1 MATKLRQP
9 STDAEKTEVGEID
22 TRAPFESVKAAVSL
36 FGEVRFS
43 SDKSAARKPKPPQAE
58 ILERCCVPRPVNFVP
73 KQGTGT
79 TQDDVP
85 NVDGSHPNIRR
96 RIPESSFFSSTQT
109 LKSELD
115 SDISVPVRLDPVSNL
130 RLLRVLA
137 KETELHLAQ
146 KELNKYKDQL
156 NNAETT
162 RVQALS
168 ELEKAKKTVE
178 DLTNKLDAINK
189 SKELAIQATEDA
201 KTRTK
206 QLEGGDSLEA
216 VGKDG
221 PLKQELDVAREQYVV
236 ALADLDAAKQ
246 ELRKLKKDFE
256 ASLDMRLAAAQQEE
270 ESLHLAET
278 NKQKADQLRKEI
290 ATIQES
296 LTHVKAATEQAHEE
310 EAQILAE
317 KDVTRKTY
325 KQALEEAEKK
335 LSSLKKD
342 FDPAVYKSLKEKLD
356 ETNLEISSMQK
367 KIEDARAQDL
377 ESIATVSTEL
387 DDAKEMLQ
395 KVAEEESSLR
405 SLVESLKQELEAVK
419 EEHDQLKQKDTET
432 ESIVGDLHVK
442 LQKCKS
448 ELEAAVAAESKATS
462 ASDDLMLALQQ
473 LSSESKNALQ
483 EAEVMQKSAADLR
496 DEAEA
501 ARVALAEAEQKLQ
514 SALKEA
520 EEAKSAEAKALDQI
534 KQLSERASAARAST
548 SESGAK
554 ITISKEEFESLSRK
568 VEESEKLSEMK
579 VAAAMAQVEAFRA
592 SENEAI
598 RKLEAARK
606 EMEDMELAT
615 EEALKRAEMAEAA
628 KRAVEG
634 ELRRWREKEQKK
646 AAEAQPAPEAQAHG
660 TASSP
665 VQKASAGKAN
675 EKNDGPHKN
684 SRTLLKKS
692 FMLPN
697 ITSMF
702 HKKKNHADGSSPSH
716 LPGDKSV

>member
-1 MATKLRQP
+1 MGTKPRPP
-9 STDAEKTEVGEID
+9 SADVEKGEIGEID

-43 SDKSAARKPKPPQAE
+43 SDKSAARKPKAPQAE
-58 ILERCCVPRPVNFVP
+58 
-73 KQGTGT
+73 
-79 TQDDVP
+79 
-85 NVDGSHPNIRR
+85 
-96 RIPESSFFSSTQT
+96 
-109 LKSELD
+109 
-115 SDISVPVRLDPVSNL
+115 
-130 RLLRVLA
+130 RVLA

-146 KELNKYKDQL
+146 KELNKYKEQL
-156 NNAETT
+156 SNAETT

-178 DLTNKLDAINK
+178 ELTTKLDVINK
-189 SKELAIQATEDA
+189 SKQLAIQATEDA

-206 QLEGGDSLEA
+206 QLEGGSTNEGL
-216 VGKDG
+216 GTDG
-221 PLKQELDVAREQYVV
+221 PLKQELESAREQYAV

-256 ASLDMRLAAAQQEE
+256 TSLDMRLSAAQQEE
-270 ESLHLAET
+270 ESLHTTEA
-278 NKQKADQLRKEI
+278 NKEKANQLRSEI
-290 ATIQES
+290 AEIQES
-296 LTHVKAATEQAHEE
+296 LMHVKAATVQAHEE

-317 KDVTRKTY
+317 KDVARTTY
-325 KQALEEAEKK
+325 KQALEETQKK
-335 LSSLKKD
+335 LSSLRSD
-342 FDPAVYKSLKEKLD
+342 FDPAAYDSLKEKL
-356 ETNLEISSMQK
+356 EQTNSEIASMQK
-367 KIEDARAQDL
+367 KIEDARARDL
-377 ESIATVSTEL
+377 ESVAVVSTEL

-405 SLVESLKQELEAVK
+405 SLVESLKVELEAVK
-419 EEHDQLKQKDTET
+419 QEHNQLKEKDTET

-483 EAEVMQKSAADLR
+483 EAEMMQKSAAELR
-496 DEAEA
+496 EEAEK
-501 ARVALAEAEQKLQ
+501 ARVELAEAEQKLQ
-514 SALKEA
+514 LALKEA
-520 EEAKSAEAKALDQI
+520 EEAKAAEARALDEI
-534 KQLSERASAARAST
+534 KQLSDRASAARAST
-548 SESGAK
+548 SESGAN

-579 VAAAMAQVEAFRA
+579 VAAAMAQVEAIRA

-598 RKLEAARK
+598 KKLEAARK
-606 EMEDMELAT
+606 EMEEMELAT

-628 KRAVEG
+628 KKAVEG
-634 ELRRWREKEQKK
+634 ELKRWREKEQKK
-646 AAEAQPAPEAQAHG
+646 TAEAHPLAGAEELG
-660 TASSP
+660 SASPSVP
-665 VQKASAGKAN
+665 QTSAGKAS
-675 EKNDGPHKN
+675 EKNDGHQRN
-684 SRTLLKKS
+684 SRTLLRRS

-702 HKKKNHADGSSPSH
+702 HKKKSHPGSSSPSY
-716 LPGDKSV
+716 LPGEKSV

>member
-1 MATKLRQP
+1 MATKVRQP

-58 ILERCCVPRPVNFVP
+58 
-73 KQGTGT
+73 
-79 TQDDVP
+79 
-85 NVDGSHPNIRR
+85 
-96 RIPESSFFSSTQT
+96 
-109 LKSELD
+109 
-115 SDISVPVRLDPVSNL
+115 
-130 RLLRVLA
+130 RVLA

-146 KELNKYKDQL
+146 KELNKYKEQL

-178 DLTNKLDAINK
+178 DLTNKLDTINK
-189 SKELAIQATEDA
+189 SKELAIRATEDA

-216 VGKDG
+216 VGKDS
-221 PLKQELDVAREQYVV
+221 PLKQELDIAREQYVV
-236 ALADLDAAKQ
+236 ALADLDTAKQ

-278 NKQKADQLRKEI
+278 NKEKADQLRNEI

-296 LTHVKAATEQAHEE
+296 LMHVKAATEQAHEE
-310 EAQILAE
+310 ESQILAE
-317 KDVTRKTY
+317 KDVARKTY
-325 KQALEEAEKK
+325 KQALEETEKK
-335 LSSLKKD
+335 LSSLKND
-342 FDPAVYKSLKEKLD
+342 FDPAIYKSLKEKLD
-356 ETNLEISSMQK
+356 ETNSEISSMQK
-367 KIEDARAQDL
+367 KIEDARAHDL
-377 ESIATVSTEL
+377 ESVATVSTEL

-395 KVAEEESSLR
+395 KVVEEESSLR
-405 SLVESLKQELEAVK
+405 GLVESLKQELEAVK
-419 EEHDQLKQKDTET
+419 QEHGQLKQKDTET

-483 EAEVMQKSAADLR
+483 EAEVMQKSAVELS

-520 EEAKSAEAKALDQI
+520 EEAKAAEAKALDQI
-534 KQLSERASAARAST
+534 KELSERASAARAST

-554 ITISKEEFESLSRK
+554 IIISKEEFESLSRK

-579 VAAAMAQVEAFRA
+579 VAAAMAQVEAVRA

-598 RKLEAARK
+598 KKLEAARK

-628 KRAVEG
+628 KKAVEG
-634 ELRRWREKEQKK
+634 ELKRWREKEQKK
-646 AAEAQPAPEAQAHG
+646 AAEAQPAPEAQAYG
-660 TASSP
+660 TASPP
-665 VQKASAGKAN
+665 VQKASAGKAT
-675 EKNDGPHKN
+675 EKNDGHQRN

-716 LPGDKSV
+716 LPGEKSV

>member
-1 MATKLRQP
+1 MKANMGTKARPP
-9 STDAEKTEVGEID
+9 SADAEKGEIGEID

-43 SDKSAARKPKPPQAE
+43 SDKSAARKPKAPQAE
-58 ILERCCVPRPVNFVP
+58 
-73 KQGTGT
+73 
-79 TQDDVP
+79 
-85 NVDGSHPNIRR
+85 
-96 RIPESSFFSSTQT
+96 
-109 LKSELD
+109 
-115 SDISVPVRLDPVSNL
+115 
-130 RLLRVLA
+130 RVLA

-146 KELNKYKDQL
+146 KELNKYKEQL
-156 NNAETT
+156 SNAETT

-178 DLTNKLDAINK
+178 ELTTKLDVINK
-189 SKELAIQATEDA
+189 SKQLAIQATEDA

-206 QLEGGDSLEA
+206 QLEGGSTNEGL
-216 VGKDG
+216 GTDG
-221 PLKQELDVAREQYVV
+221 PLKQELESAREQYAV

-256 ASLDMRLAAAQQEE
+256 TSLDMRLSAAQHEE
-270 ESLHLAET
+270 ESLHTTEA
-278 NKQKADQLRKEI
+278 NKEKANQLRSEI
-290 ATIQES
+290 AEIQES
-296 LTHVKAATEQAHEE
+296 LMHVKAATVQAHEE
-310 EAQILAE
+310 EAQILDE
-317 KDVTRKTY
+317 KDVARTTY
-325 KQALEEAEKK
+325 KQALEETQKK
-335 LSSLKKD
+335 LSSLRND
-342 FDPAVYKSLKEKLD
+342 FDPAAYDSLKEKL
-356 ETNLEISSMQK
+356 EQTNSEIASMQK
-367 KIEDARAQDL
+367 KIEDARARDL
-377 ESIATVSTEL
+377 ESVAVVSTEL

-405 SLVESLKQELEAVK
+405 SLVESLKVELEAVK
-419 EEHDQLKQKDTET
+419 QDHNQLKEKDTET

-483 EAEVMQKSAADLR
+483 EAEMMQKSAAELR
-496 DEAEA
+496 EEAEK
-501 ARVALAEAEQKLQ
+501 ARVELAEAEQKLQ
-514 SALKEA
+514 LALKEA
-520 EEAKSAEAKALDQI
+520 EEAKAAEARALDQI
-534 KQLSERASAARAST
+534 KQLSDRASAARAST
-548 SESGAK
+548 SESGAN

-579 VAAAMAQVEAFRA
+579 VAAAMAQVEAIRA

-598 RKLEAARK
+598 KKLEAACK

-628 KRAVEG
+628 KKAVEG
-634 ELRRWREKEQKK
+634 ELKRWREKEQKK
-646 AAEAQPAPEAQAHG
+646 TAEAQPLAGAEELG
-660 TASSP
+660 SASPP
-665 VQKASAGKAN
+665 VTQTSAGKAS
-675 EKNDGPHKN
+675 EKNDGHQRN
-684 SRTLLKKS
+684 NRTLLRRS

-702 HKKKNHADGSSPSH
+702 HKKKSHPGSSSPSY
-716 LPGDKSV
+716 LPGEKSV

>member
-58 ILERCCVPRPVNFVP
+58 
-73 KQGTGT
+73 
-79 TQDDVP
+79 
-85 NVDGSHPNIRR
+85 
-96 RIPESSFFSSTQT
+96 
-109 LKSELD
+109 
-115 SDISVPVRLDPVSNL
+115 
-130 RLLRVLA
+130 RVLA

-395 KVAEEESSLR
+395 KVAEEERSLR

-579 VAAAMAQVEAFRA
+579 VAAAMAQVEAVRA

-598 RKLEAARK
+598 KKLEAARK

-665 VQKASAGKAN
+665 VQKASAGKAS

>member
-1 MATKLRQP
+1 MKANMGTKARPP
-9 STDAEKTEVGEID
+9 SADAEKGEIGEID

-43 SDKSAARKPKPPQAE
+43 SDKSAARKPKAPQAE
-58 ILERCCVPRPVNFVP
+58 
-73 KQGTGT
+73 
-79 TQDDVP
+79 
-85 NVDGSHPNIRR
+85 
-96 RIPESSFFSSTQT
+96 
-109 LKSELD
+109 
-115 SDISVPVRLDPVSNL
+115 
-130 RLLRVLA
+130 RVLA

-146 KELNKYKDQL
+146 KELNKYKEQL
-156 NNAETT
+156 SNAETT

-178 DLTNKLDAINK
+178 ELTTKLDVINK
-189 SKELAIQATEDA
+189 SKQLAIQATEDA

-206 QLEGGDSLEA
+206 QLEGGSTNEGL
-216 VGKDG
+216 GTDG
-221 PLKQELDVAREQYVV
+221 PLKQELESAREQYAV

-256 ASLDMRLAAAQQEE
+256 TSLDMRLSAAQQEE
-270 ESLHLAET
+270 RNHCIQLKPTKKKLT
-278 NKQKADQLRKEI
+278 NF
-290 ATIQES
+290 
-296 LTHVKAATEQAHEE
+296 VAATVQAHEE
-310 EAQILAE
+310 EAQILDE
-317 KDVTRKTY
+317 KDVARTTY
-325 KQALEEAEKK
+325 KQALEETQKK
-335 LSSLKKD
+335 LSSLRND
-342 FDPAVYKSLKEKLD
+342 FDPAAYDSLKEKL
-356 ETNLEISSMQK
+356 EQTNSEIASMQK
-367 KIEDARAQDL
+367 KIEDARARDL
-377 ESIATVSTEL
+377 ESVAVVSTEL

-405 SLVESLKQELEAVK
+405 SLVESLKVELEAVK
-419 EEHDQLKQKDTET
+419 QDHNQLKEKDTET

-483 EAEVMQKSAADLR
+483 EAEMMQKSAAELR
-496 DEAEA
+496 EEAEK
-501 ARVALAEAEQKLQ
+501 ARVELAEAEQKLQ
-514 SALKEA
+514 LALKEA
-520 EEAKSAEAKALDQI
+520 EEAKAAEARALDQI
-534 KQLSERASAARAST
+534 KQLSDRASAARAST
-548 SESGAK
+548 SESGAN

-579 VAAAMAQVEAFRA
+579 VAAAMAQVEAIRA

-598 RKLEAARK
+598 KKLEAARK

-628 KRAVEG
+628 KKAVEG
-634 ELRRWREKEQKK
+634 ELKRWREKEQKK
-646 AAEAQPAPEAQAHG
+646 TAEAQPSAGAEELG
-660 TASSP
+660 SASPP
-665 VQKASAGKAN
+665 VTQTSAGKAS
-675 EKNDGPHKN
+675 EKNDGHQRN
-684 SRTLLKKS
+684 SRTLLRRS

-702 HKKKNHADGSSPSH
+702 HKKKSHPGSSSPSY
-716 LPGDKSV
+716 LPGEKSV

>member
-1 MATKLRQP
+1 MATKIRQP

-58 ILERCCVPRPVNFVP
+58 
-73 KQGTGT
+73 
-79 TQDDVP
+79 
-85 NVDGSHPNIRR
+85 
-96 RIPESSFFSSTQT
+96 
-109 LKSELD
+109 
-115 SDISVPVRLDPVSNL
+115 
-130 RLLRVLA
+130 RVLA

-146 KELNKYKDQL
+146 KELNKYKEQL

-162 RVQALS
+162 RIQALS

-178 DLTNKLDAINK
+178 NLTNKLDTMNK
-189 SKELAIQATEDA
+189 SKELAIRATEDA
-201 KTRTK
+201 KTQTK
-206 QLEGGDSLEA
+206 QLEGGNSLEA
-216 VGKDG
+216 VRKDG
-221 PLKQELDVAREQYVV
+221 PLKQELDIAREQYVV

-246 ELRKLKKDFE
+246 ELRKLKKDSE
-256 ASLDMRLAAAQQEE
+256 TSLDMRLAAVQQEE

-278 NKQKADQLRKEI
+278 NKENAAKLRTEI

-296 LTHVKAATEQAHEE
+296 LMHVKAATEQAHKEE
-310 EAQILAE
+310 SQILAE
-317 KDVTRKTY
+317 KDVARKTY
-325 KQALEEAEKK
+325 KQALEETEKK
-335 LSSLKKD
+335 LSSLRND
-342 FDPAVYKSLKEKLD
+342 FDPTIYKSLKEKLD
-356 ETNLEISSMQK
+356 DTNSEISSTHK

-377 ESIATVSTEL
+377 ESLATISTEL

-395 KVAEEESSLR
+395 KVAEEESSLG
-405 SLVESLKQELEAVK
+405 SLVESLKQELETVRQ
-419 EEHDQLKQKDTET
+419 EHDQLKEKDTET

-442 LQKCKS
+442 LQKCKF
-448 ELEAAVAAESKATS
+448 ELQAAVAAEAKATS

-483 EAEVMQKSAADLR
+483 EAEVMQKSAAELR

-501 ARVALAEAEQKLQ
+501 ARVTLAEAEQKLQ

-520 EEAKSAEAKALDQI
+520 EEAKAAEANALDQI

-548 SESGAK
+548 SESAAK

-579 VAAAMAQVEAFRA
+579 VAAAMAQVEAVRA

-598 RKLEAARK
+598 KKLEAARK
-606 EMEDMELAT
+606 EKEGMELAT

-628 KRAVEG
+628 KKAVEG
-634 ELRRWREKEQKK
+634 ELKRWREKEQKK
-646 AAEAQPAPEAQAHG
+646 AAEVQPSAEAQTYG
-660 TASSP
+660 TTSLP
-665 VQKASAGKAN
+665 VQKASPGKAT
-675 EKNDGPHKN
+675 EKNDEHQRN
-684 SRTLLKKS
+684 SRTLLKKT

-716 LPGDKSV
+716 LPGEKSV

>member
-1 MATKLRQP
+1 MKANMGTKPRPP
-9 STDAEKTEVGEID
+9 SADVEKGEIGEID

-43 SDKSAARKPKPPQAE
+43 SDKSAARKPKAPQAE
-58 ILERCCVPRPVNFVP
+58 
-73 KQGTGT
+73 
-79 TQDDVP
+79 
-85 NVDGSHPNIRR
+85 
-96 RIPESSFFSSTQT
+96 
-109 LKSELD
+109 
-115 SDISVPVRLDPVSNL
+115 
-130 RLLRVLA
+130 RVLA

-146 KELNKYKDQL
+146 KELNKYKEQL
-156 NNAETT
+156 SNAETT

-178 DLTNKLDAINK
+178 ELTTKLDVINK
-189 SKELAIQATEDA
+189 SKQLAIQATEDA

-206 QLEGGDSLEA
+206 QLEGGSTNEGL
-216 VGKDG
+216 GTDG
-221 PLKQELDVAREQYVV
+221 PLKQELESAREQYAV

-256 ASLDMRLAAAQQEE
+256 TSLDMRLSAAQQEE
-270 ESLHLAET
+270 ESLHTTEA
-278 NKQKADQLRKEI
+278 NKEKANQLRSEI
-290 ATIQES
+290 AEIQES
-296 LTHVKAATEQAHEE
+296 LMHVKAATVQAHEE

-317 KDVTRKTY
+317 KDVARTTY
-325 KQALEEAEKK
+325 KQALEETQKK
-335 LSSLKKD
+335 LSSLRSD
-342 FDPAVYKSLKEKLD
+342 FDPAAYDSLKEKL
-356 ETNLEISSMQK
+356 EQTNSEIASMQK
-367 KIEDARAQDL
+367 KIEDARARDL
-377 ESIATVSTEL
+377 ESVAVVSTEL

-405 SLVESLKQELEAVK
+405 SLVESLKVELEAVK
-419 EEHDQLKQKDTET
+419 QEHNQLKEKDTET

-483 EAEVMQKSAADLR
+483 EAEMMQKSAAELR
-496 DEAEA
+496 EEAEK
-501 ARVALAEAEQKLQ
+501 ARVELAEAEQKLQ
-514 SALKEA
+514 LALKEA
-520 EEAKSAEAKALDQI
+520 EEAKAAEARALDEI
-534 KQLSERASAARAST
+534 KQLSDRASAARAST
-548 SESGAK
+548 SESGAN

-579 VAAAMAQVEAFRA
+579 VAAAMAQVEAIRA

-598 RKLEAARK
+598 KKLEAARK
-606 EMEDMELAT
+606 EMEEMELAT

-628 KRAVEG
+628 KKAVEG
-634 ELRRWREKEQKK
+634 ELKRWREKEQKK
-646 AAEAQPAPEAQAHG
+646 TAEAHPLAGAEELG
-660 TASSP
+660 SASPSVP
-665 VQKASAGKAN
+665 QTSAGKAS
-675 EKNDGPHKN
+675 EKNDGHQRN
-684 SRTLLKKS
+684 SRTLLRRS

-702 HKKKNHADGSSPSH
+702 HKKKSHPGSSSPSY
-716 LPGDKSV
+716 LPGEKSV